1 MALVDSGTALEVN
14 TSGLRHPVAETYPPP
29 AIVARFRSLG
39 GRAVTIGS
47 DAHRSEHF
55 AFGLG
60 DGYAAVAAAGF
71 DALTFRRAPEPGAS
85 RCRWAP

>member
-1 MALVDSGTALEVN
+1 
-14 TSGLRHPVAETYPPP
+14 VAETYPPP

-39 GRAVTIGS
+39 GRAVTVGS

-55 AFGLG
+55 AFALG

-71 DALTFRRAPEPGAS
+71 DALTFRREPEAGRVEVPLVTDPS
-85 RCRWAP
+85 RNGPPRP